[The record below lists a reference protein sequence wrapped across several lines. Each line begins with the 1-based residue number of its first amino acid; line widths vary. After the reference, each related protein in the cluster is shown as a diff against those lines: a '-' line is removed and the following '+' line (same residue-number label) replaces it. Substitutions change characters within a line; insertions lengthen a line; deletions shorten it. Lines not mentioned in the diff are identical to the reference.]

1 MSLTRSQDVA
11 FFDTCTAKAQTL
23 LLAAQSA
30 AHENS
35 GVRVLSFSVQSLV
48 ARLQAELWKELV
60 LVAQAP
66 HRAYFALGQD
76 LLGDLKSESVDEL
89 SVYDTLDLINTR
101 LTSAGQGHLV
111 TIPGGAIE
119 QFHFTRSIP
128 MPKQHELDAAR
139 KDWLGDRSPKN
150 YISYE
155 HETSRELMLK
165 AHSLAL
171 AGQIDEAVA
180 CVYDSDFAAL
190 GAYLVDSACSAGDS
204 ELITAYARWELVSAS
219 VAKLESL
226 PADFSAAVSVIRRAF
241 AIGLGEPEASRL
253 LASLSPI

>member
-76 LLGDLKSESVDEL
+76 LLGDLKSETLNEISI
-89 SVYDTLDLINTR
+89 YDTLELITAR
-101 LTSAGQGHLV
+101 LTSAAQVHQV
-111 TIPGGAIE
+111 SIPTGVLE
-119 QFHFTRSIP
+119 PFHFTRSIS
-128 MPKQHELDAAR
+128 MPKQIELDAAR
-139 KDWLGDRSPKN
+139 KDWLGTRSPKE
-150 YISYE
+150 YVSFE
-155 HETSRELMLK
+155 HRTSRELMLK
-165 AHSLAL
+165 AHSLVL
-171 AGQIDEAVA
+171 AGQVDEGVGCA
-180 CVYDSDFAAL
+180 YDSDFAAL
-190 GAYLVDSACSAGDS
+190 GAYLVDSSFAVGDVD
-204 ELITAYARWELVSAS
+204 LITAYARWELVTAS

-241 AIGLGEPEASRL
+241 AGGLGEPEASRL
-253 LASLSPI
+253 LASLSPV